1 MRQYRYRQFNHSEGV
16 FAVAAWSLKKGDKI
30 ARKKLH
36 DLYGGGR
43 QGGISPSRRTPNVII
58 FSDHTEGKRHGYSDR
73 QQGDFFL
80 YVGEGQ
86 QGNQR
91 MTKGNKAILNHVE
104 DGRRI
109 RLFWGCRGEVTYAGE
124 YELDHVDPW
133 FNERA
138 PSSGGGPQ
146 RNVIVFRLRAVGR

>member
-1 MRQYRYRQFNHSEGV
+1 MTN
-16 FAVAAWSLKKGDKI
+16 WTLKKGDTI

-43 QGGISPSRRTPNVII
+43 QGGISPSRRSPNVII
-58 FSDHTEGKRHGYSDR
+58 FSDRAVGERHGYADR
-73 QQGDFFL
+73 SQDGIFL

-86 QGNQR
+86 QGDQQ
-91 MTKGNKAILNHVE
+91 MTHGNKAILNHVE
-104 DGRRI
+104 DGRSI
-109 RLFWGCRGEVTYAGE
+109 RLFWGCRGVVTYAGE

-138 PSSGGGPQ
+138 GSTDGGPQ
-146 RNVIVFRLRAVGR
+146 RNVIVFRLIPVKKE